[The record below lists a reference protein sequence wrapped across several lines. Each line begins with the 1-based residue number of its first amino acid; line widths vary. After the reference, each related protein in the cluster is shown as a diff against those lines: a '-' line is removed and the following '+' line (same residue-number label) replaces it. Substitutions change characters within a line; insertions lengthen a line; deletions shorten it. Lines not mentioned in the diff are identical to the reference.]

1 MDDQLGYLIPITGII
16 GLWAFMIIRS
26 LARAKVRELE
36 IRERIAMIEKGH
48 VPAPEVDPRGF
59 ERAMVDRDYY
69 RGGAYRFRRAGTT
82 LIGVG
87 LGLMVMITFA
97 GDNPRTGIGV
107 GGFLVMIGLAFL
119 ANGMFDRRPIP
130 ESPSRPA
137 PSSITPSDAP
147 KLD

>member
-1 MDDQLGYLIPITGII
+1 MDGQLGYLIPITGII

-59 ERAMVDRDYY
+59 ERALASREFY
-69 RGGAYRFRRAGTT
+69 RSGGFRFRRAGTT

-87 LGLMVMITFA
+87 LGLMVMISFA
-97 GDNPRTGIGV
+97 GENPRTGIGV

-119 ANGMFDRRPIP
+119 ANGLFDRRQIS
-130 ESPSRPA
+130 EFPSTSASSNMA
-137 PSSITPSDAP
+137 PPDPT

>member
-59 ERAMVDRDYY
+59 ERAMSAQDYY
-69 RGGAYRFRRAGTT
+69 RSGGFRFRRAGTT

-97 GDNPRTGIGV
+97 GDNARTGIGV

-119 ANGMFDRRPIP
+119 ANGLFDRRPIS
-130 ESPSRPA
+130 ESPSRPGA
-137 PSSITPSDAP
+137 SSLTPSDP
-147 KLD
+147 SKID